1 MFGRRPLFGGPATRG
16 GHRRQRHT
24 WKLHRQLVG
33 MLLSV
38 RELHQQDTRHELL
51 DLMGEHLDLDE
62 PFSVPDN
69 PDARKHL
76 RAVVRAAA
84 QEDATL
90 EALRDALED
99 IVPDDIDAAWFR
111 LAVTA
116 LTATEGPLAAR
127 FILGLISE
135 FRSLPRDFGRAA
147 TSRYRTE
154 RRAAGH
160 PVDGRTLPLV
170 LLHLYDAWAPSPD
183 ARRRELVGFLR
194 RLDAEPGRS
203 PRLAHLLA
211 RIPGEET
218 KALAPAAAGASACA
232 GGQAG
237 TGRRVIIQIRV
248 EEEDAPSDLP
258 YTQRRY
264 SLRGLHYEGTGNA
277 RPEFHCAWDWPG
289 PLTGEELARCGDG
302 FLADWSAH
310 EAVEWGPDKRVEFL
324 LPDSL
329 LGYPAEAWPS
339 GSAGRPLSRSCQ
351 VVVRSLRRYKDDS
364 LHQEWGRRWRMLDAD
379 RPPGDALKR
388 IGWMSTDGGGAAAQD
403 AKVPPEGFDW
413 PDSAYAPLRL
423 TDLADVQ
430 RWLEGHTDLACLGL
444 GSPYDYHDPL
454 IREAVLD
461 ALLEDGIP
469 VMVWRRDAGDP
480 AHLVDALRADGPPA
494 LLAEL
499 PDSVLKARKRERNN
513 PLSVGK
519 QITLLWDDPTCVF
532 RGQDGR
538 MSGTQGAG

>member
-1 MFGRRPLFGGPATRG
+1 MFGRRVLFGGPAPRV

-33 MLLSV
+33 MLLEV
-38 RELHQQDTRHELL
+38 PALHEHGRRYELL
-51 DLMGEHLDLDE
+51 EVMGERLGLGQ

-69 PDARKHL
+69 PDARTHL

-84 QEDATL
+84 RDDSGL
-90 EALRDALED
+90 EALRDALEE
-99 IVPDDIDAAWFR
+99 IAPDDVGAAWFR
-111 LAVTA
+111 LAVTT
-116 LTATEGPLAAR
+116 LTATAGPLPTR
-127 FILGLISE
+127 FMLGLIDE
-135 FRSLPRDFGRAA
+135 LRSLPADFGRTAV
-147 TSRYRTE
+147 SRYRAE
-154 RRAAGH
+154 RRAAGQ
-160 PVDGRTLPLV
+160 PVDGRTLPQV
-170 LLHLYDAWAPSPD
+170 LLHLYDARVPAADPG
-183 ARRRELVGFLR
+183 AVRRELLGFLH
-194 RLDAEPGRS
+194 RLNAEPDRS
-203 PRLAHLLA
+203 GRLAHLLT
-211 RIPGEET
+211 RVVGEET
-218 KALAPAAAGASACA
+218 ADPDTTVPA

-302 FLADWSAH
+302 FLAAWSAH
-310 EAVEWGPDKRVEFL
+310 EAVEWGHEKRVEFL

-364 LHQEWGRRWRMLDAD
+364 LHQAWGRRWRMLDAD

-388 IGWMSTDGGGAAAQD
+388 IGWMSTDGGGAAAQESK
-403 AKVPPEGFDW
+403 ASSEGFDW
-413 PDSAYAPLRL
+413 PDSTYSPLRL

-430 RWLEGHTDLACLGL
+430 RWLEGHADLACLGL

>member
-1 MFGRRPLFGGPATRG
+1 MLSRFGRGWPAAP
-16 GHRRQRHT
+16 
-24 WKLHRQLVG
+24 WKTHRQLVD
-33 MLLSV
+33 MLLGV
-38 RELHQQDTRHELL
+38 AELHRLSTRHELL
-51 DLMGEHLDLDE
+51 ALMGEHLGLGK
-62 PFSVPDN
+62 PFSVSES
-69 PDARKHL
+69 AETRTHL

-84 QEDATL
+84 RDDAAL

-111 LAVTA
+111 LAVTV
-116 LTATEGPLAAR
+116 LTATAEPPLPTR
-127 FILGLISE
+127 WMLGLVGE
-135 FRSLPRDFGRAA
+135 LRSLPADFGRTAV
-147 TSRYRTE
+147 SRYLTE
-154 RRAAGH
+154 RRAAGR

-170 LLHLYDAWAPSPD
+170 LLRLYDARVPAADPG
-183 ARRRELVGFLR
+183 AARRELLGFLR

-203 PRLAHLLA
+203 PRLAHLLG

-218 KALAPAAAGASACA
+218 KALDVAAAGASACA

-237 TGRRVIIQIRV
+237 TGRQVIIQIRV

-264 SLRGLHYEGTGNA
+264 SLRGLHYEGTGSA
-277 RPEFHCAWDWPG
+277 RPEFHCSWDWPG
-289 PLTGEELARCGDG
+289 LFTGEELAQRGRE
-302 FLADWSAH
+302 FLAAWRAQ
-310 EAVEWGPDKRVEFL
+310 EAVEWGPGNRVEFL

-329 LGYPAEAWPS
+329 LGYPAELWS
-339 GSAGRPLSRSCQ
+339 GGSAGRPLSRACQ
-351 VVVRSLRRYKDDS
+351 VVVRSLRRYKDNS
-364 LHQEWGRRWRMLDAD
+364 LHEVWARRWRMLDGD

-388 IGWMSTDGGGAAAQD
+388 IGWMSPDDHGTAARAGEDGL
-403 AKVPPEGFDW
+403 PEDFGC
-413 PDSAYAPLRL
+413 PDSAYPPLRL
-423 TDLADVQ
+423 TDPAEVED
-430 RWLEGHTDLACLGL
+430 WLRLHADLACLGL
-444 GSPYDYHDPL
+444 GRPYDPHDEL

-480 AHLVDALRADGPPA
+480 THLVDALRADGPPA

-499 PDSVLKARKRERNN
+499 PDSVMKARKRERRN
-513 PLSVGK
+513 PHSVGK

-532 RGQDGR
+532 RGQDGQ